1 MATRTGTSIRTRKI
15 AILVA
20 DGVDAPAL
28 RRLVLDMTA
37 AGAICKL
44 VGFQLG
50 SVCTTSGKQLVVDY
64 TFVTMPSVMFDAV
77 LIPGGAE
84 STAALCRLGE
94 AVHFVLEAYKH
105 GKTIC
110 ALNEGHQLLV
120 TLGFSV
126 EKNPELVNVPTP
138 GVILA
143 DARKVLDGQISQ
155 HFQAAIALHRH
166 WDRPN
171 SDAVPA

>member
-1 MATRTGTSIRTRKI
+1 M
-15 AILVA
+15 A

-37 AGAICKL
+37 AGATCKL
-44 VGFQLG
+44 IGSQLG
-50 SVCTTSGKQLVVDY
+50 SVCTAAGKQLVVDH
-64 TFVTMPSVMFDAV
+64 TFITMASVMFDAV
-77 LIPGGAE
+77 LIPGGEE
-84 STAALCRLGE
+84 STVALCRLGE

-126 EKNPELVNVPTP
+126 ENNPELVYVPTP

-143 DARKVLDGQISQ
+143 DARKVLDGQVSQ
-155 HFQAAIALHRH
+155 DFQAAMALHRH
-166 WDRPN
+166 WDRMN